1 MVKAVVTGVG
11 TLPFFQPG
19 QGCSDWVK
27 VVEKTSSF
35 STLVKAVVT
44 FAGQG
49 CSDFNFGKVVKA
61 VVILTWGGGGKLI
74 MAVETG

>member
-49 CSDFNFGKVVKA
+49 CSDFNLGWRGEADHGCRDWVKA
-61 VVILTWGGGGKLI
+61 V
-74 MAVETG
+74 ETV

>member
-1 MVKAVVTGVG
+1 AVVTGVG

-49 CSDFNFGKVVKA
+49 CSDFKFGKVVKA
-61 VVILTWGGGGKLI
+61 VKVVEKTSSFWKLVK
-74 MAVETG
+74 AVVTG

>member
-44 FAGQG
+44 LSLAKW
-49 CSDFNFGKVVKA
+49 SR
-61 VVILTWGGGGKLI
+61 L
-74 MAVETG
+74 

>member
-27 VVEKTSSF
+27 VVVPKQDLQRREPTQ
-35 STLVKAVVT
+35 VPRRR
-44 FAGQG
+44 
-49 CSDFNFGKVVKA
+49 
-61 VVILTWGGGGKLI
+61 LI
-74 MAVETG
+74 

>member
-11 TLPFFQPG
+11 TLPFFQPV

-49 CSDFNFGKVVKA
+49 CSDFKFGKVVKA
-61 VVILTWGGGGKLI
+61 VVTRSRL
-74 MAVETG
+74 